1 MKKNKLTKNQIA
13 FKKQVTRIKNF
24 IRRATKRGYEFSD
37 NVIPTMPKRVT
48 KKSIEKIKNIKPKD
62 LYSKASYLDKSTGEM
77 VSGSTGRK
85 IERNLSAQKAKETR
99 KNNNN
104 NRYSNNNKRHSNNIN
119 NYITYETVIMKNFYD
134 YIKSFTSYK
143 IRDGLFGMIKTLEHE
158 QGRTEVAKALQNMP
172 LQFHEILARCGYDS
186 DKALMEFETSFLEYF
201 PNVSEQYKKDLM
213 EKLEYNEMGYE
224 EYED

>member
-13 FKKQVTRIKNF
+13 FKKQLTRIKNF

-37 NVIPTMPKRVT
+37 DIIPTMPKRVT
-48 KKSIEKIKNIKPKD
+48 TKSIEKIKNIKPKD

-85 IERNLSAQKAKETR
+85 IERNLSTQKAKETR

-104 NRYSNNNKRHSNNIN
+104 KRHSNNN
-119 NYITYETVIMKNFYD
+119 KNYITYETVIMKNFYE
-134 YIKSFTSYK
+134 YIKTFTSNK
-143 IRDGLFGMIKTLEHE
+143 IRDSLFGMIKSLEHE

>member
-62 LYSKASYLDKSTGEM
+62 LYSKASYLDKSTGEI

-85 IERNLSAQKAKETR
+85 IERNLSTQKAKETR

-104 NRYSNNNKRHSNNIN
+104 KRHSNNN
-119 NYITYETVIMKNFYD
+119 KNYITYETVIMKNFYE
-134 YIKSFTSYK
+134 YIKSFTSNK
-143 IRDGLFGMIKTLEHE
+143 IRDSLYGMIKTLEYE

-186 DKALMEFETSFLEYF
+186 DKAIMEFETSFLEYF

>member
-1 MKKNKLTKNQIA
+1 MKNKLTKNQIA
-13 FKKQVTRIKNF
+13 FKKQITRIKNF

-62 LYSKASYLDKSTGEM
+62 LYSKASYLDKSTGEI

-85 IERNLSAQKAKETR
+85 IERNLSSQKAKETR
-99 KNNNN
+99 KNNT
-104 NRYSNNNKRHSNNIN
+104 NKRHSNNN
-119 NYITYETVIMKNFYD
+119 KNYITYETVIMKNFYE
-134 YIKSFTSYK
+134 YIKSFTSNK
-143 IRDGLFGMIKTLEHE
+143 IRDSLFGMIKTLEHE

>member
-1 MKKNKLTKNQIA
+1 
-13 FKKQVTRIKNF
+13 
-24 IRRATKRGYEFSD
+24 
-37 NVIPTMPKRVT
+37 
-48 KKSIEKIKNIKPKD
+48 
-62 LYSKASYLDKSTGEM
+62 
-77 VSGSTGRK
+77 
-85 IERNLSAQKAKETR
+85 
-99 KNNNN
+99 
-104 NRYSNNNKRHSNNIN
+104 
-119 NYITYETVIMKNFYD
+119 MKNFYE
-134 YIKSFTSYK
+134 YIKSFTSNK
-143 IRDGLFGMIKTLEHE
+143 IRDSLYGMIKSLEHE

>member
-37 NVIPTMPKRVT
+37 NVIPNMPKRVT

-77 VSGSTGRK
+77 VSGTTGRK
-85 IERNLSAQKAKETR
+85 IERNLSTQKAKETR

-104 NRYSNNNKRHSNNIN
+104 KRHSNNN
-119 NYITYETVIMKNFYD
+119 KNYITYETVIMKNFYE
-134 YIKSFTSYK
+134 YIKSFTSNK
-143 IRDGLFGMIKTLEHE
+143 IRDSLYGMIKTLEYE

>member
-62 LYSKASYLDKSTGEM
+62 LYSKASYLDKSTGEI

-85 IERNLSAQKAKETR
+85 IERNLSTQKAKQTR
-99 KNNNN
+99 KN
-104 NRYSNNNKRHSNNIN
+104 NNNKRHSNNN
-119 NYITYETVIMKNFYD
+119 KNYITYETVIMKNFYD
-134 YIKSFTSYK
+134 YIKSFTSNK
-143 IRDGLFGMIKTLEHE
+143 IRDSLFGMIKTLEYE
-158 QGRTEVAKALQNMP
+158 QGKSEVAKALQNMP

-186 DKALMEFETSFLEYF
+186 DKAIMEFETSFLEYF

>member
-37 NVIPTMPKRVT
+37 NVIPNMPKRVT

-62 LYSKASYLDKSTGEM
+62 LYSKASYLDKSTGEI

-85 IERNLSAQKAKETR
+85 IERNLSTQKAKETR
-99 KNNNN
+99 RNNT
-104 NRYSNNNKRHSNNIN
+104 NKRHSNNN
-119 NYITYETVIMKNFYD
+119 KNYIRYETVIMRNFYE
-134 YIKSFTSYK
+134 YIKTFTSNK
-143 IRDGLFGMIKTLEHE
+143 IRDSLFGMIKSLEHE
-158 QGRTEVAKALQNMP
+158 QGTTEVAKALQNMP

>member
-85 IERNLSAQKAKETR
+85 IERNLSTQKAKETR

-104 NRYSNNNKRHSNNIN
+104 KRHSNNN
-119 NYITYETVIMKNFYD
+119 KNYITYETVIMKNFYE
-134 YIKSFTSYK
+134 YIKSFTSNK
-143 IRDGLFGMIKTLEHE
+143 IRDSLYGMIKSLEHE

>member
-62 LYSKASYLDKSTGEM
+62 LYSKASYLDKSTGEI

-85 IERNLSAQKAKETR
+85 IERNLSTQKAKETR

-104 NRYSNNNKRHSNNIN
+104 KRHSNNN
-119 NYITYETVIMKNFYD
+119 KNYITYETVIMRNFYE
-134 YIKSFTSYK
+134 YIKSFTSNK
-143 IRDGLFGMIKTLEHE
+143 IRDSLYGMIKSLEHE

>member
-13 FKKQVTRIKNF
+13 FKKQLTRIKNF

-37 NVIPTMPKRVT
+37 DIIPTMPKRVT

-62 LYSKASYLDKSTGEM
+62 LYSKASYLDKSTGEI

-85 IERNLSAQKAKETR
+85 IERNLSSQKAKETR

-104 NRYSNNNKRHSNNIN
+104 KRHSNNN
-119 NYITYETVIMKNFYD
+119 KNYITYETVIMRNFYE
-134 YIKSFTSYK
+134 YIKSFTSNK
-143 IRDGLFGMIKTLEHE
+143 IRDSLYGMIKSLEHE

-201 PNVSEQYKKDLM
+201 PNVSDQYKKDLM

>member
-62 LYSKASYLDKSTGEM
+62 LYSKASYLDKSTGEI

-85 IERNLSAQKAKETR
+85 IERNLSTQKAKQTR
-99 KNNNN
+99 KN
-104 NRYSNNNKRHSNNIN
+104 NNNKRHSNNN
-119 NYITYETVIMKNFYD
+119 KNYITYETVIMKNFYE
-134 YIKSFTSYK
+134 YIKSFTSNK
-143 IRDGLFGMIKTLEHE
+143 IRDSLYGMIKSLEHE

>member
-13 FKKQVTRIKNF
+13 FKKQITRIKNF

-37 NVIPTMPKRVT
+37 NVIPSMPKRVT
-48 KKSIEKIKNIKPKD
+48 KKSIEKIKNIKPQD
-62 LYSKASYLDKSTGEM
+62 LYSIASYLDKSTGEM

-85 IERNLSAQKAKETR
+85 IERNLSIQKAKETR

-104 NRYSNNNKRHSNNIN
+104 KRHSNNN
-119 NYITYETVIMKNFYD
+119 KNYITYETVILGNFYK

>member
-1 MKKNKLTKNQIA
+1 MKKKLTKNQIA

-62 LYSKASYLDKSTGEM
+62 LYSKASYLDKSTGEI

-85 IERNLSAQKAKETR
+85 IERNLSKQKAKETR

-104 NRYSNNNKRHSNNIN
+104 KRHSNNNN
-119 NYITYETVIMKNFYD
+119 NYITYETVIMRNFYE
-134 YIKSFTSYK
+134 YIKSFTSNK
-143 IRDGLFGMIKTLEHE
+143 IRDSLFGMIKTLEHE

>member
-1 MKKNKLTKNQIA
+1 MYYKSAIAQKNKIDLTVNISLELHSILSKLSEKEVKVLCHLIGIY
-13 FKKQVTRIKNF
+13 F
-24 IRRATKRGYEFSD
+24 D
-37 NVIPTMPKRVT
+37 NA
-48 KKSIEKIKNIKPKD
+48 IE
-62 LYSKASYLDKSTGEM
+62 A
-77 VSGSTGRK
+77 
-85 IERNLSAQKAKETR
+85 AKETR
-99 KNNNN
+99 KNNT
-104 NRYSNNNKRHSNNIN
+104 NKRHSNNN
-119 NYITYETVIMKNFYD
+119 NYITYETVIMRNFYE
-134 YIKSFTSYK
+134 YIKSFTSNK
-143 IRDGLFGMIKTLEHE
+143 IRDSLYGMVKTLELE

>member
-62 LYSKASYLDKSTGEM
+62 LYSKASYLDKSTGEI

-85 IERNLSAQKAKETR
+85 IERNLSRQKSKETR
-99 KNNNN
+99 KNNT
-104 NRYSNNNKRHSNNIN
+104 NKRHSNNN
-119 NYITYETVIMKNFYD
+119 KNYTTYETVIMRNFYE
-134 YIKSFTSYK
+134 YIKTFTSNK

>member
-13 FKKQVTRIKNF
+13 FKKQLTRIKNF
-24 IRRATKRGYEFSD
+24 IHRATKRGYEFSD
-37 NVIPTMPKRVT
+37 DIIPTMPKRVT

-62 LYSKASYLDKSTGEM
+62 LYSQASYLDKSTGEI

-85 IERNLSAQKAKETR
+85 IERNLSSQKAKETR

-104 NRYSNNNKRHSNNIN
+104 KRHSNNN
-119 NYITYETVIMKNFYD
+119 KNYITYETVIMRNFYE
-134 YIKSFTSYK
+134 YIKSFTSNK
-143 IRDGLFGMIKTLEHE
+143 IRDSLYGMIKSLEHE

-201 PNVSEQYKKDLM
+201 PNVSDQYKKDLM

>member
-1 MKKNKLTKNQIA
+1 MKNKLTKNQIA

-37 NVIPTMPKRVT
+37 NVIPTIPKRVT

-62 LYSKASYLDKSTGEM
+62 LYSKASYLDKSTGEI

-85 IERNLSAQKAKETR
+85 IERNLSTQKAKQTR
-99 KNNNN
+99 K
-104 NRYSNNNKRHSNNIN
+104 NNNKRHSNNN
-119 NYITYETVIMKNFYD
+119 KNYITYETVIMKNFYE
-134 YIKSFTSYK
+134 YIKSFTSNK
-143 IRDGLFGMIKTLEHE
+143 IRDSLYGMIKSLEHE

>member
-62 LYSKASYLDKSTGEM
+62 LYSKASYLDKSTGEI

-85 IERNLSAQKAKETR
+85 IERNLSTQKAKETR

-104 NRYSNNNKRHSNNIN
+104 KRHSNNN
-119 NYITYETVIMKNFYD
+119 KNYITYETVIMKNFYE
-134 YIKSFTSYK
+134 YIKSFTSNK
-143 IRDGLFGMIKTLEHE
+143 IRDSLYGMIKSLEHE

-186 DKALMEFETSFLEYF
+186 DKAIMEFETSFLEYF

>member
-37 NVIPTMPKRVT
+37 TVIPTMPKRVT

-62 LYSKASYLDKSTGEM
+62 LYSKASYLDKSTGEI

-85 IERNLSAQKAKETR
+85 IERNLSTQKAKETR
-99 KNNNN
+99 RN
-104 NRYSNNNKRHSNNIN
+104 NNNKRHSNNN
-119 NYITYETVIMKNFYD
+119 KNYITYETVIMKNFYE
-134 YIKSFTSYK
+134 YIKSFTSNK
-143 IRDGLFGMIKTLEHE
+143 IRDSLYGMIKSLEHE
-158 QGRTEVAKALQNMP
+158 QGKSEVAKALQNMP

-186 DKALMEFETSFLEYF
+186 DKAIMEFETSFLEYF

>member
-62 LYSKASYLDKSTGEM
+62 LYSKASYLDKSTGEI

-85 IERNLSAQKAKETR
+85 IERNLSSQKAKETR

-104 NRYSNNNKRHSNNIN
+104 KRHSNNN
-119 NYITYETVIMKNFYD
+119 KNYITYETVIMRNFYE
-134 YIKSFTSYK
+134 YIKSFTSNK
-143 IRDGLFGMIKTLEHE
+143 IRDSLYGMIKSLEHE

>member
-62 LYSKASYLDKSTGEM
+62 LYSKASYLDKSTGEI

-85 IERNLSAQKAKETR
+85 IERNLSTQKAKETR

-104 NRYSNNNKRHSNNIN
+104 KSHSNNNK
-119 NYITYETVIMKNFYD
+119 NYITYETVIMRNFYE
-134 YIKSFTSYK
+134 YIKSFTSNK
-143 IRDGLFGMIKTLEHE
+143 IRDSLYGMIKSLEHE

>member
-1 MKKNKLTKNQIA
+1 MKNKLTKNQIA
-13 FKKQVTRIKNF
+13 FKKQITRIKNF

-62 LYSKASYLDKSTGEM
+62 LYSKASYLDKSTGEI

-85 IERNLSAQKAKETR
+85 IERNLSTQKAKETR
-99 KNNNN
+99 KNNA
-104 NRYSNNNKRHSNNIN
+104 NKRHSNNN
-119 NYITYETVIMKNFYD
+119 KNYTTYETVIMRNFYE
-134 YIKSFTSYK
+134 YIKTFTSNK
-143 IRDGLFGMIKTLEHE
+143 IRDSLFGMIKSLEHE
-158 QGRTEVAKALQNMP
+158 QGTTEVAKALQNMP

>member
-24 IRRATKRGYEFSD
+24 IRRATKRGYEFND

-77 VSGSTGRK
+77 VSGSIGRK
-85 IERNLSAQKAKETR
+85 IERNLSSQKAKETR

-104 NRYSNNNKRHSNNIN
+104 KRHSNNN
-119 NYITYETVIMKNFYD
+119 KNYITYETVIMRNFYE
-134 YIKSFTSYK
+134 YIKSFTSNK
-143 IRDGLFGMIKTLEHE
+143 IRDGLYGMIRTLEVE

>member
-13 FKKQVTRIKNF
+13 FKKQITRIKNF

-62 LYSKASYLDKSTGEM
+62 LYSKASYLDKSTGEI

-85 IERNLSAQKAKETR
+85 IERNLSTQKAKETR

-104 NRYSNNNKRHSNNIN
+104 KRHSNNN
-119 NYITYETVIMKNFYD
+119 KNYITYETVIMKNFYD
-134 YIKSFTSYK
+134 YIKSFTSNK
-143 IRDGLFGMIKTLEHE
+143 IRDSLYGMIKTLEVE

-172 LQFHEILARCGYDS
+172 LQFHEILSRCGYDS
-186 DKALMEFETSFLEYF
+186 DKAIMEFETSFLEYF

>member
-62 LYSKASYLDKSTGEM
+62 LYSKASYLDKSTGEI

-85 IERNLSAQKAKETR
+85 IERNLSTQKAKETR

-104 NRYSNNNKRHSNNIN
+104 KRHSNNN
-119 NYITYETVIMKNFYD
+119 KNYITYETVIMKNFYE
-134 YIKSFTSYK
+134 YIKSFTSNK
-143 IRDGLFGMIKTLEHE
+143 IRDSLYGMIKTLEVE

-186 DKALMEFETSFLEYF
+186 GKALMEFETSFLEYF

-213 EKLEYNEMGYE
+213 DKLEYNEMGYE

>member
-13 FKKQVTRIKNF
+13 FKKQITRIKNF

-62 LYSKASYLDKSTGEM
+62 LYSKASYLDKSTGEI

-85 IERNLSAQKAKETR
+85 IERNLSSQKAKETK
-99 KNNNN
+99 KN
-104 NRYSNNNKRHSNNIN
+104 NNNKRHSNNN
-119 NYITYETVIMKNFYD
+119 KNYITYETVIMKNFYE
-134 YIKSFTSYK
+134 YIKSFTSNK
-143 IRDGLFGMIKTLEHE
+143 IRDSLFGMIKTLEHE

-172 LQFHEILARCGYDS
+172 LQFHEILARSGYDS

>member
-37 NVIPTMPKRVT
+37 NVIPSMPKRVT

-85 IERNLSAQKAKETR
+85 IERNLSTQKAKETR

-104 NRYSNNNKRHSNNIN
+104 KRHSNNN
-119 NYITYETVIMKNFYD
+119 KNYITYETVIMKNFYE
-134 YIKSFTSYK
+134 YIKSFTSNK
-143 IRDGLFGMIKTLEHE
+143 IRDSLYGMIRTLEVE

>member
-62 LYSKASYLDKSTGEM
+62 LYSKASYLDKSTGEI

-85 IERNLSAQKAKETR
+85 IERNLSTQKAKETR
-99 KNNNN
+99 KNNT
-104 NRYSNNNKRHSNNIN
+104 NKRHSNNN
-119 NYITYETVIMKNFYD
+119 KNYTTYETVIMRNFYE
-134 YIKSFTSYK
+134 YIKSFTSNK
-143 IRDGLFGMIKTLEHE
+143 IRDSLYGMIKSLEHE

>member
-62 LYSKASYLDKSTGEM
+62 LYSKASYLDKSTGEI

-85 IERNLSAQKAKETR
+85 IERNLSTQKAKETR

-104 NRYSNNNKRHSNNIN
+104 KRHSNNN
-119 NYITYETVIMKNFYD
+119 KNYITYETVIMKNFYE
-134 YIKSFTSYK
+134 YIKSFTSNK
-143 IRDGLFGMIKTLEHE
+143 IRDSLYGMIKTLEVE

>member
-62 LYSKASYLDKSTGEM
+62 LYSKASYLDKSTGEI

-85 IERNLSAQKAKETR
+85 IERNLSTQKAKETR

-104 NRYSNNNKRHSNNIN
+104 KRHSNNN
-119 NYITYETVIMKNFYD
+119 KNYITYERVIMKNFYE
-134 YIKSFTSYK
+134 YIKSFTSNK
-143 IRDGLFGMIKTLEHE
+143 IRDSLYGMIRTLEVE

>member
-13 FKKQVTRIKNF
+13 FKKQITRIKNF

-77 VSGSTGRK
+77 VSGSIGRK
-85 IERNLSAQKAKETR
+85 IERNLSSQKAKETR

-104 NRYSNNNKRHSNNIN
+104 KRHSNNN
-119 NYITYETVIMKNFYD
+119 KNYTTYETVIMKNFYE
-134 YIKSFTSYK
+134 YIKSFTSNK
-143 IRDGLFGMIKTLEHE
+143 IRDSLFGMIKTLEVE
-158 QGRTEVAKALQNMP
+158 QGRTDVAKALQNMP

>member
-1 MKKNKLTKNQIA
+1 MKRNKLTKNQIA

-62 LYSKASYLDKSTGEM
+62 LYSKASYLDKSTGEI

-85 IERNLSAQKAKETR
+85 IERNLSTQKAKETR

-104 NRYSNNNKRHSNNIN
+104 KRHSNNN
-119 NYITYETVIMKNFYD
+119 KNYITYETVIMKNFYE
-134 YIKSFTSYK
+134 YIKSFTSNK
-143 IRDGLFGMIKTLEHE
+143 IRDSLYGMIRTLEIE

>member
-13 FKKQVTRIKNF
+13 FKKQLTRIKNF

-37 NVIPTMPKRVT
+37 DIIPTMPKRVT

-62 LYSKASYLDKSTGEM
+62 LYSKASYLDKSTGEI

-85 IERNLSAQKAKETR
+85 IERNLSSQKAKETR

-104 NRYSNNNKRHSNNIN
+104 KRHSNNN
-119 NYITYETVIMKNFYD
+119 KNYITYETVIMRNFYE
-134 YIKSFTSYK
+134 YIKSFTSNK
-143 IRDGLFGMIKTLEHE
+143 IRDSLYGMIKSLEHE

>member
-37 NVIPTMPKRVT
+37 NVIPNMPKRVT

-62 LYSKASYLDKSTGEM
+62 LYSKASYLDKSTGEI

-85 IERNLSAQKAKETR
+85 IERNLLSQKAKETR

-104 NRYSNNNKRHSNNIN
+104 KRHSNNN
-119 NYITYETVIMKNFYD
+119 KNYITYETVIMKNFYE
-134 YIKSFTSYK
+134 YIKSFSSNK
-143 IRDGLFGMIKTLEHE
+143 IRDSLYGMIKSLEHE

>member
-62 LYSKASYLDKSTGEM
+62 LYSKASYLDKSTGEI

-85 IERNLSAQKAKETR
+85 IERNLSTQKAKQTR
-99 KNNNN
+99 KN
-104 NRYSNNNKRHSNNIN
+104 NNNKRHSNNN
-119 NYITYETVIMKNFYD
+119 KNYTTYETVIMKNFYD
-134 YIKSFTSYK
+134 YIKSFTSNK
-143 IRDGLFGMIKTLEHE
+143 IRDSLFGMIKTLEYE
-158 QGRTEVAKALQNMP
+158 QGKSEVAKALQNMP

>member
-13 FKKQVTRIKNF
+13 FKKQITRIKNF

-62 LYSKASYLDKSTGEM
+62 LYSKASYLDKSTGEI

-85 IERNLSAQKAKETR
+85 IERNLSTQKAKETR
-99 KNNNN
+99 KNNT
-104 NRYSNNNKRHSNNIN
+104 NKRHSNNN
-119 NYITYETVIMKNFYD
+119 KNYTTYETVIMRNFYE
-134 YIKSFTSYK
+134 YIKTFTSNK
-143 IRDGLFGMIKTLEHE
+143 IRDSLFGMIKSLEHE
-158 QGRTEVAKALQNMP
+158 QGTTEVAKALQNMP

>member
-1 MKKNKLTKNQIA
+1 MKNKLTKNQIA
-13 FKKQVTRIKNF
+13 FKKQITRIKNF

-62 LYSKASYLDKSTGEM
+62 LYSKASYLDKSTGEI

-85 IERNLSAQKAKETR
+85 IERNLSTQKAKETR

-104 NRYSNNNKRHSNNIN
+104 KRHSNNN
-119 NYITYETVIMKNFYD
+119 KNYITYETVIMKNFYD
-134 YIKSFTSYK
+134 YIKSFTSNK
-143 IRDGLFGMIKTLEHE
+143 IRDSLFGMIKTLELE

-186 DKALMEFETSFLEYF
+186 GKALMEFETSFLEYF

>member
-13 FKKQVTRIKNF
+13 FKKQLTRIKNF

-37 NVIPTMPKRVT
+37 HIIPTMPKRVT

-85 IERNLSAQKAKETR
+85 IERNLSTQKAKETR

-104 NRYSNNNKRHSNNIN
+104 KRHSNNN
-119 NYITYETVIMKNFYD
+119 KNYITYETVIMKNFYE
-134 YIKSFTSYK
+134 YIKSFTSNK
-143 IRDGLFGMIKTLEHE
+143 IRDSLFGMIKTLEYE

>member
-13 FKKQVTRIKNF
+13 FKKQITRIKNF

-37 NVIPTMPKRVT
+37 TVIPTMPKRVT

-62 LYSKASYLDKSTGEM
+62 LYSKASYLDKSTGEI

-85 IERNLSAQKAKETR
+85 IERNLSSQKAKETR
-99 KNNNN
+99 RNNT
-104 NRYSNNNKRHSNNIN
+104 NKRHSNNN
-119 NYITYETVIMKNFYD
+119 KNYSTYETVIMRNFYE
-134 YIKSFTSYK
+134 YIKTFTSNK
-143 IRDGLFGMIKTLEHE
+143 IRDSLFGMIKSLEHE
-158 QGRTEVAKALQNMP
+158 QGTTEVAKALQNMP